1 MVARNTLI
9 GHGKASTRIAEKDC
23 LFCVSYKRK
32 SGCKNSSLVDPSRV
46 GSVKP
51 EPRDGHNLLG
61 IGALLILLAMGVNRA

>member
-51 EPRDGHNLLG
+51 EPLEKVELSYFVPQ
-61 IGALLILLAMGVNRA
+61 LILLAMGVNRA